1 MSSGAG
7 IHPINAIKNRRPSP
21 LGKICFIE
29 IELSLFEKANKSAR
43 KLLIAKTIIIILIT
57 LSRVLYFPR
66 IKIKLQKT
74 VIITLHITMFSVRP
88 NNSEA
93 SPAVTIVTAV

>member
-1 MSSGAG
+1 MSNGAG
-7 IHPINAIKNRRPSP
+7 IHPINAIKNRRPPP

-29 IELSLFEKANKSAR
+29 IEFSLFVKAIKRAIR
-43 KLLIAKTIIIILIT
+43 LLTAKTIIITLIT
-57 LSRVLYFPR
+57 LSRVLYFPK
-66 IKIKLQKT
+66 IKIKVQKT
-74 VIITLHITMFSVRP
+74 VIKTLHITIFSVRP